1 MNMIKAVVLG
11 FILMLPL
18 FAIHLFANVYVEP
31 TIERSDDC
39 KDPNARPGSRA
50 DSSMTMRFG

>member
-1 MNMIKAVVLG
+1 
-11 FILMLPL
+11 
-18 FAIHLFANVYVEP
+18 VYVEP

-50 DSSMTMRFG
+50 DSSMTMRSG

>member
-1 MNMIKAVVLG
+1 MTFAG
-11 FILMLPL
+11 TILIAFLLLVISL
-18 FAIHLFANVYVEP
+18 FGAHLYARVYLEP

-50 DSSMTMRFG
+50 EKFA